1 MEDYSNRSRFQ
12 RSTRSIESVTHNSR
26 RELPSSLKRSRNAE
40 IEDLG
45 HLRSQMRIGVPKSLI
60 DRFRRNNS
68 LTVTDFANSVGTRKL
83 KVPTVAAEDIWA
95 VKFMNFIISADEL
108 LTEGLTREVP
118 LVGLVNDVWVNGAID
133 EVQMPFGRRPQRP
146 SLVETKTHSRP
157 TGPSEPTKTRG
168 RFQLMLYKH
177 LWDIIVIRD
186 FPAAQF
192 FNDFVLNPQHTLS
205 EEVQQTATSLGFSA
219 KTLDDLVMHY
229 GSTRRKLPPA
239 SDWLQLR
246 FEFQE
251 DSSLPKEEYF
261 EYDAELLMNQIEN
274 ILKFWKGERKA
285 RYVSRE
291 ERWKCDY
298 CHFKYECPSGN
309 NTSHYKG
316 TTGVAVAAA
325 ALAGRYG
332 VQAWQAFKARPPSA
346 RMRKFYEGGFQ
357 PTMTKREAALILG
370 VRESVPQEK
379 VKEAHRKVMV
389 ANHPDAGG
397 SHYLASK
404 INEAKDVMLG
414 RTKGSGSAF

>member
-1 MEDYSNRSRFQ
+1 MEDPSTRSPDNKVNALILVEVLSDDEEMFALAPTRPCFSPSRFQ
-12 RSTRSIESVTHNSR
+12 TSARSIESVTHNSR

-45 HLRSQMRIGVPKSLI
+45 HLTSQMRIGVPKSLI
-60 DRFRRNNS
+60 DRFQRNNS
-68 LTVTDFANSVGTRKL
+68 LTVTDFANSVWCEKQTEFKLIYSHQRITNEMKAGSARHLKLEQEGTRKL
-83 KVPTVAAEDIWA
+83 EVPTVPAEDVWA
-95 VKFMNFIISADEL
+95 VKFMNFIISANEL

-133 EVQMPFGRRPQRP
+133 EVQMPFGETNNRRP

-205 EEVQQTATSLGFSA
+205 EEVQQKATSLGFSA
-219 KTLDDLVMHY
+219 KTLSDLVMHY
-229 GSTRRKLPPA
+229 GSRRRKLPPA
-239 SDWLQLR
+239 LDWLQLR
-246 FEFQE
+246 FELQE
-251 DSSLPKEEYF
+251 DSSLLKEEYF

-298 CHFKYECPSGN
+298 CDFKYECPSSN
-309 NTSHYKG
+309 STSHYKG
-316 TTGVAVAAA
+316 TSS
-325 ALAGRYG
+325 R
-332 VQAWQAFKARPPSA
+332 
-346 RMRKFYEGGFQ
+346 
-357 PTMTKREAALILG
+357 RE
-370 VRESVPQEK
+370 PDQTHQEQYT
-379 VKEAHRKVMV
+379 VIE
-389 ANHPDAGG
+389 
-397 SHYLASK
+397 
-404 INEAKDVMLG
+404 
-414 RTKGSGSAF
+414 